1 MLIGQGGIF
10 KSDVK
15 VGPGNVMGTCKL
27 MTNAIKDL
35 DLGIFRSAAY
45 EPA

>member
-15 VGPGNVMGTCKL
+15 VGPGNAMGTCRL
-27 MTNAIKDL
+27 MTDAIKDL
-35 DLGIFRSAAY
+35 DLGIFRRAAY